1 MWFLHIDL
9 SYGDILKYYNQ
20 DMDYWTHRLYYQ
32 WEHVLLNYDNITDTE
47 LVP

>member
-1 MWFLHIDL
+1 MFFHIHL
-9 SYGDILKYYNQ
+9 SYGDILKYYYQ

-32 WEHVLLNYDNITDTE
+32 WEHVLLNYENITDTE

>member
-1 MWFLHIDL
+1 MIL
-9 SYGDILKYYNQ
+9 SYDDILKYYYQ

-32 WEHVLLNYDNITDTE
+32 WEHLLRNYDNITIADVD